1 MLRGNLLFFSF
12 LIAAILS
19 RLNTKIFFIDIFGQ
33 LSFQILVFGFLLF
46 LILFILR
53 KFWTSIICI
62 LICFLLTIDIVSS
75 CNQCNAIIKNKS
87 QNLNKIRLMTFN
99 TGLTS
104 DFENIRELI
113 LLEKPDII
121 QFQEIT
127 PQMQIKLKSLKSFFP
142 YDVGLKEPNNVFSS
156 II

>member
-1 MLRGNLLFFSF
+1 
-12 LIAAILS
+12 
-19 RLNTKIFFIDIFGQ
+19 
-33 LSFQILVFGFLLF
+33 
-46 LILFILR
+46 
-53 KFWTSIICI
+53 
-62 LICFLLTIDIVSS
+62 
-75 CNQCNAIIKNKS
+75 
-87 QNLNKIRLMTFN
+87 MTFN

-156 II
+156 IILSKHPLKNNKVIDNYTIFANIFLNGTELTIIGVHFLPPVNQFLLNYYSYLHVKFSNISKPETIPKADFNFAIKSFLFFFIFY